1 MWNDFLIPKSKFQIP
16 NCQKGVEG
24 IDVCT
29 CAVADIVVGA
39 CAQRY
44 QNGSV
49 EGVPYRA
56 DNFIGGGHGRLGYGK
71 CAGD

>member
-1 MWNDFLIPKSKFQIP
+1 MPHGIIFFRLSKEV
-16 NCQKGVEG
+16 GE

-39 CAQRY
+39 RAQRY

-56 DNFIGGGHGRLGYGK
+56 DNLIGGGHGRLEHGER
-71 CAGD
+71 AGD